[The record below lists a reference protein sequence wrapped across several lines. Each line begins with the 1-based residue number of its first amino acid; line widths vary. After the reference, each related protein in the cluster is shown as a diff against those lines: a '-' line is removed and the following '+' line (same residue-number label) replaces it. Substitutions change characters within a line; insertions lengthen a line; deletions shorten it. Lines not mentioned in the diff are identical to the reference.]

1 MNRNNGKYNVYAGY
15 YEIFV
20 TDKKL
25 PEPKKFQG
33 SFNSVKEVWEYIE
46 DADEWTAIDQDIYFD
61 MYNFIL
67 ELDNPI
73 GNVFKLDS
81 KSGDI
86 IILSEE
92 TLSMF

>member
-1 MNRNNGKYNVYAGY
+1 MSRINGKYNVYAGY

-25 PEPKKFQG
+25 LEPKKFQG
-33 SFNSVKEVWEYIE
+33 SFNSVKDVCKYIE

-73 GNVFKLDS
+73 GNVFKIDS
-81 KSGDI
+81 KSGEVI
-86 IILSEE
+86 MLSEE
-92 TLSMF
+92 TVSMF